1 MFMQHG
7 SGSTLPLPRRNSRI
21 IPPKPLHYFSNL
33 PLWLSFHFKLPP
45 GEFLFPHT
53 FLHLSAPPRCHPA
66 ACGAACCAA
75 ASRKCRKFPFKR
87 RPPLHEILGQD
98 LDSFSWV
105 FYSKNSSTRLTNYF
119 NETEAY
125 LENGKFSAQN
135 SICRINTQEEISK
148 GKLILVL
155 RKIKK

>member
-1 MFMQHG
+1 MAAAALCHNLAATQESYRQSRYTISAIFPFG
-7 SGSTLPLPRRNSRI
+7 LAFISNCRRGNFCSPTLFCILAP
-21 IPPKPLHYFSNL
+21 
-33 PLWLSFHFKLPP
+33 
-45 GEFLFPHT
+45 
-53 FLHLSAPPRCHPA
+53 PPRCLPA

-119 NETEAY
+119 NETGAY
-125 LENGKFSAQN
+125 LKKGGKFTKSDRN
-135 SICRINTQEEISK
+135 K
-148 GKLILVL
+148 GQFKSQTGQ
-155 RKIKK
+155 KMN